1 MKKTL
6 LLPLFSILLVFS
18 GTCEDF
24 IVSYLN
30 GDAFLL
36 TRGDEEY
43 LDIGDPV
50 SDKARILIEEG
61 GILEL
66 RRDSRSFTLAGPGTF
81 ELASMLARAGKRESA
96 PLANLLS
103 SRIDRMLSNS
113 EIEKPSSV
121 MGVRGAAAEEME
133 MDWIGSE
140 SDPYISR
147 GRDQLREGDYSAAQ
161 KTFSQGLEIARDY
174 GESDSE
180 AELAFLLSWTLSVE
194 GSTGPA
200 LHSLSLLQV
209 DPYTPWYPEYRLLH
223 ARLLL
228 DSGASEQAAEILR
241 QNRGIQPLQK
251 EDELILGIALFEG
264 SGKNRKEALE
274 ILNGLAAENG
284 AVADIA
290 RAYLQK

>member
-6 LLPLFSILLVFS
+6 LLPLFSIVLVFA

-66 RRDSRSFTLAGPGTF
+66 RGDSRSFTLAGPGTF

-121 MGVRGAAAEEME
+121 MGVRGSSADEAEMT
-133 MDWIGSE
+133 WIGSE
-140 SDPYISR
+140 SDLYISR
-147 GRDQLREGDYSAAQ
+147 GRDQLRQGDYPAAQ

-180 AELAFLLSWTLSVE
+180 AELTFLLSWTLSVE

-251 EDELILGIALFEG
+251 EDELILGIALFES

-274 ILNGLAAENG
+274 ILNRLAAESG